1 MTDWKS
7 TACVLCSVNC
17 GIRVMTGGDDGRQIL
32 KVRGDGDHP
41 ASAGYVCNKAS
52 RINYYQNPRDRLTTP
67 LRRRGDGSYES
78 IDWGTAIAEI
88 AAKMAAI
95 KGTYGGEKILY
106 YGGGGQANHL
116 PGLYARATASALGI
130 KYRSNALAQE
140 KTGEFWVADT
150 MFGGWAHGDFHH
162 CEVGLFIGKNPWQ
175 SHGIQRARTTV
186 RDIAK
191 DPKRTLIVIDP
202 KRTETADLA
211 DIHLAVQPGRDVW
224 LLAAIAAAIVQDGHV
239 DETWLE
245 SHVEGAEAVL
255 EHLSELPIG
264 RYAALTGIDE
274 ATIRRVAEVIG
285 QAESVAALEDL
296 GVQMNRHSTLVSYT
310 QRLLWL
316 LTGNFGRPGTNYLPN
331 GLGAIGR
338 GTPGGTSPVTGAR
351 IIAGLIPCNSIAE
364 EIVTDHPERFRAM
377 IVESANPVHSLA
389 QSDAFRQA
397 MRSLE
402 CSVVIDVAMTE
413 TAREA
418 DYVLPTSTQ
427 YEKAECAFF
436 NFEFPDNYFHLRKPL
451 FPPLPGTLPE
461 AEIHA
466 RLVEALGAMPGGAV
480 ERLEGALREGR
491 EAFRNEVFR
500 ALADDPGLFAVA
512 PVVLYRTLGAALP
525 EGMAQGA
532 AVWAL
537 AHDFARRNEAAVQ
550 AAGHEGNGGALGD
563 TLFDAMLEGTA
574 VKFSSEDWEAVWQ
587 RVRRGEGKI
596 RLDQPEMLAELAVV
610 AAEVP
615 NETSAEFPF
624 VLSAGERR
632 AFTANT
638 VVRDPEWRRKDRE
651 GALFIHPDD
660 ARSLNLGDGSLARV
674 HTARRSVEV
683 QVALNDRMHP
693 GHVSLPNGQG
703 VDYPG
708 VDGSLERVGISTNDL
723 TSLEDRDKFV
733 GTPWHKSVPVRIE
746 AI

>member
-1 MTDWKS
+1 MTDWKT

-17 GIRVMTGGDDGRQIL
+17 GIRVLTGGDDGRQIL
-32 KVRGDGDHP
+32 KVRGDDDHP
-41 ASAGYVCNKAS
+41 ASQGYVCNKAS
-52 RINYYQNPRDRLTTP
+52 RVNFYQNPRDRLTTP
-67 LRRRGDGSYES
+67 LRRRTDGSFEP
-78 IDWGTAIAEI
+78 IEWDTAIGEI
-88 AAKMAAI
+88 ADKLAGVKAA
-95 KGTYGGEKILY
+95 YGGEKILY
-106 YGGGGQANHL
+106 YGGGGQGNHL
-116 PGLYARATASALGI
+116 PGAYARATASALGI

-140 KTGEFWVADT
+140 KTGEFWVADS

-191 DPKRTLIVIDP
+191 DPERTLIVIDP

-224 LLAAIAAAIVQDGHV
+224 LLAAIAAAIVQDGWI
-239 DETWLE
+239 DRDWMDA
-245 SHVEGAEAVL
+245 HVEGAEEVL
-255 EHLSELPIG
+255 EHLSTLPVG

-274 ATIRRVAEVIG
+274 SMIRNVAKVIG
-285 QAESVAALEDL
+285 SARSVAALEDL

-310 QRLLWL
+310 QRLLWI

-351 IIAGLIPCNSIAE
+351 IIAGLMPCNSIAE
-364 EIVTDHPERFRAM
+364 EILTEHPDRFRAM

-397 MRSLE
+397 MRSLD
-402 CSVVIDVAMTE
+402 CSVVIDIAMTE

-427 YEKAECAFF
+427 YEKAEAAFF
-436 NFEFPDNYFHLRKPL
+436 NFEFPDNYFHLRKPVL
-451 FPPLPGTLPE
+451 PPLPGTLPE

-466 RLVEALGAMPGGAV
+466 RLMEALGAMPADLV
-480 ERLEGALREGR
+480 DRLKRAWREGR
-491 EAFRNEVFR
+491 EAFRAEVFG
-500 ALADDPGLFAVA
+500 ALAEDPALVAAA
-512 PVVLYRTLGAALP
+512 PVILFRTLDEALP
-525 EGMAQGA
+525 EGMGQGA
-532 AVWAL
+532 ALWAL
-537 AHDFARRNEAAVQ
+537 AHDFARRNETAVRN
-550 AAGHEGNGGALGD
+550 AGHEGEAGALGD
-563 TLFDAMLEGTA
+563 ALFDAMVEGSA
-574 VKFSSEDWEAVWQ
+574 VKFSSEDWDAIWQ

-596 RLDQPEMLAELAVV
+596 RLDQPEMLEELSLV

-615 NETSAEFPF
+615 GETSPEFPF

-638 VVRDPEWRRKDRE
+638 VVRDPDWRRKDRD

-660 ARSLNLGDGSLARV
+660 ARSLNLGDGARV
-674 HTARRSVEV
+674 RIHTARRSLEV
-683 QVALNDRMHP
+683 QVAWNDRMRP
-693 GHVSLPNGQG
+693 GHISLPNGQG

-708 VDGSLERVGISTNDL
+708 DNGELERIGIAPNDL
-723 TSLEDRDKFV
+723 TSLADRDKFV
-733 GTPWHKSVPVRIE
+733 GTPWHKSVPARIE